1 MSLLDDVEDL
11 FVHTVTIAPYSSV
24 NSYGEASYGTAVS
37 YTAYVEGKQR
47 MIRDSQ
53 GQERVSSVTVYLA
66 TTAALSPKD
75 KLTLPSGWTPQTPA
89 ILAVQRVADDRGDHH
104 VVLYA

>member
-11 FVHTVTIAPYSSV
+11 FVHTLTIAPYTGV
-24 NSYGEASYGTAVS
+24 NSYGEATHGTPVS
-37 YTAYVEGKQR
+37 YSAYIEGR
-47 MIRDSQ
+47 MRIIRDSQ
-53 GQERVSSVTVYLA
+53 GQERVSSATCYVA
-66 TTAALSPKD
+66 TTAAISPKD

-89 ILAVQRVADDRGDHH
+89 ILAVQRVADERGDSH